1 MLPVLKE
8 AGVIDSGGAGYIYV
22 IEGMA
27 KALNG
32 EIITEDTPTVTSTVK
47 RGNFNAH
54 SELTYGY
61 CTEFILQ
68 LQYSKVDVN
77 SFSVS
82 SITDY
87 LTTIGDSIVALKDE
101 DIVKIH
107 VHTKKPGDVLNF
119 CQQFGEYLT
128 IKIENMSVQHSDGPV
143 IAEEQEQCNCP
154 ECVEMRKNATPK
166 KFAIVSVATGTG
178 LINIFKEMGVDYV
191 VEGGQSMNPA
201 AEDFTKGFDQLNAQN
216 IIVFPN
222 NSNIVLTAQQAAK
235 YYKGAKVF
243 VVPTKTLA
251 QGYSALTM
259 LDLSSGDIET
269 ILNEIN
275 EVINNVTTG
284 LITYSVRTTE
294 IEGLKINEGDYI
306 GICNGKIVSSQ
317 SERLDSVKELLKT
330 TNTEEKDI
338 ITIIYGKD
346 VNEEE
351 LEELQAYIE
360 ENYPNLEIDT
370 INGQQ
375 DVYSF
380 ILSIE

>member
-1 MLPVLKE
+1 
-8 AGVIDSGGAGYIYV
+8 
-22 IEGMA
+22 
-27 KALNG
+27 
-32 EIITEDTPTVTSTVK
+32 
-47 RGNFNAH
+47 
-54 SELTYGY
+54 
-61 CTEFILQ
+61 
-68 LQYSKVDVN
+68 
-77 SFSVS
+77 
-82 SITDY
+82 
-87 LTTIGDSIVALKDE
+87 
-101 DIVKIH
+101 
-107 VHTKKPGDVLNF
+107 
-119 CQQFGEYLT
+119 
-128 IKIENMSVQHSDGPV
+128 
-143 IAEEQEQCNCP
+143 
-154 ECVEMRKNATPK
+154 
-166 KFAIVSVATGTG
+166 
-178 LINIFKEMGVDYV
+178 
-191 VEGGQSMNPA
+191 
-201 AEDFTKGFDQLNAQN
+201 
-216 IIVFPN
+216 
-222 NSNIVLTAQQAAK
+222 
-235 YYKGAKVF
+235 
-243 VVPTKTLA
+243 
-251 QGYSALTM
+251 M